1 MLKTLYIN
9 NYALIHEAKIEFDS
23 KLITL
28 TGESGAGKSIMIN
41 ALATV
46 LGDRANHSVIRVGAE
61 KCVIE
66 VVFGGVSK
74 GVKSLLKSKDYDVY
88 EELHIR
94 RELTSAGRSRAFIN
108 DTPANLSTVREI
120 ADELIDIYSQHEYA
134 SLNKSS
140 FQIDYL
146 DAFAGNKDDVL
157 AYTRIFEELRSV
169 SEELDSLTAKE
180 AQVRKDRDYI
190 QFQFDELS
198 AATIEQDSVDDLEN
212 RLDLL
217 ENAEAVISSLNSV
230 DHLLTGERTIKEML
244 AEALNAIK
252 AVRNSNSE
260 IDQLGSRLETL
271 SHEVSDI
278 SYDLNKIV
286 DQVEIDPQKT
296 RELQDRLNE
305 LNTLLHKHGKDSIEE
320 LKALAQ
326 TYEAQLL
333 ESVNFK
339 DDLEALQ
346 IKKDEILKEAIA
358 VAKAI
363 SDRRK
368 KATKKFEAEV
378 EEVLS
383 KLGMEKSQFK
393 VHISDSKKLYIN
405 GLDQVEF
412 MIDANSSGTL
422 NPVSKV
428 ASGGEMARLMLALKA
443 VGRTQESKCQV
454 FDEIDTGVS
463 GEVANRIGLLMKKL
477 SEKTQ
482 CLAITHLPG
491 VAAKGHQHLKVY
503 KTEVDGIV
511 QTKVESLNE
520 DARIEELATMF
531 SGNKLTES
539 ALETARTMRAEID

>member
-1 MLKTLYIN
+1 
-9 NYALIHEAKIEFDS
+9 
-23 KLITL
+23 
-28 TGESGAGKSIMIN
+28 
-41 ALATV
+41 
-46 LGDRANHSVIRVGAE
+46 
-61 KCVIE
+61 
-66 VVFGGVSK
+66 
-74 GVKSLLKSKDYDVY
+74 
-88 EELHIR
+88 
-94 RELTSAGRSRAFIN
+94 
-108 DTPANLSTVREI
+108 
-120 ADELIDIYSQHEYA
+120 
-134 SLNKSS
+134 
-140 FQIDYL
+140 
-146 DAFAGNKDDVL
+146 
-157 AYTRIFEELRSV
+157 
-169 SEELDSLTAKE
+169 
-180 AQVRKDRDYI
+180 
-190 QFQFDELS
+190 
-198 AATIEQDSVDDLEN
+198 
-212 RLDLL
+212 
-217 ENAEAVISSLNSV
+217 
-230 DHLLTGERTIKEML
+230 
-244 AEALNAIK
+244 LNAIK